1 MALILTR
8 RNVLGSVAALAAGAV
23 LPLRSVIAADK
34 PRIRI
39 GQIGTSHAHAN
50 KLSVYRSS
58 PDYDVVG
65 IVEPDGKRWESARSQ
80 AAYRDVPRMTEHQL
94 FNTAGLQAVMVETA
108 VADLVPTG
116 QRCLD
121 AGFHI
126 HLDKPA
132 GGSLEPF
139 AKLLATAEAK
149 QRMVQMG
156 YMLRYSPATALLKRL
171 TKAGALGEVFEVT
184 AVMSKVVAAG
194 ERKMLAQFPG
204 GMMFEL
210 GCHVI
215 DSVVGLLGK
224 PTKITAFP
232 QSILPEDG
240 LRDSML
246 AVFEYPK
253 ATATVRSSALEV
265 DGGIRRQFVACGTDG
280 TLRTEPL
287 EPPQVRLSLAK
298 AFEEFKKGTQEVEMP
313 KYARYVGD
321 AADMAAV
328 LRGEKPNDYPPGHD
342 LLVHECV
349 LKASGMI

>member
-1 MALILTR
+1 MISTLTR
-8 RNVLGSVAALAAGAV
+8 RQVLGAVAAGAV
-23 LPLRSVIAADK
+23 LPLRSALAADK
-34 PRIRI
+34 QKIRI
-39 GQIGTSHAHAN
+39 GQIGTSHAHAT
-50 KLSVYRSS
+50 KLSVYRDS

-65 IVEPDGKRWESARSQ
+65 IVEPDERRWESVKSQ
-80 AAYRDVPRMTEHQL
+80 PAYRDMPRLTEEQL
-94 FNTAGLQAVMVETA
+94 FNRAGLQAVMVETA
-108 VADLVPTG
+108 VADLVPAG

-139 AKLLATAEAK
+139 AKLLATAETK

-171 TKAGALGEVFEVT
+171 MAAGALGDVFEVT

-194 ERKMLAQFPG
+194 ERKKLAQFPG

-224 PTKITAFP
+224 PTKITAFA

-265 DGGIRRQFVACGTDG
+265 DGGIRRQFVVCGTGG

-287 EPPQVRLSLAK
+287 EPPKVRLSLAN
-298 AFEEFKKGTQEVEMP
+298 AFEAFKKGTHEVEMP
-313 KYARYVGD
+313 RYARYVGD
-321 AADMAAV
+321 AADMAAI
-328 LRGEKPNDYPPGHD
+328 LRGEKANDYPPAHD

-349 LKASGMI
+349 LKASGL